1 MDIVLIHLGNTG
13 KSPTHIK
20 LLVISLELIES
31 LNMKKMCS
39 STLSWLGV
47 VLLYIASV
55 LYKIARRGKQM
66 AARLIGFS
74 PSY

>member
-1 MDIVLIHLGNTG
+1 MDIVLIGKHR

-31 LNMKKMCS
+31 LNMKKMCC
-39 STLSWLGV
+39 STLSWMGD